1 MFFIFF
7 ADDVERSTLRSDA
20 HYFVD
25 HAQDQA
31 RASDSEIRD
40 PEVLQRA
47 YLEYLDDDGSRFT
60 LADGTPVLG
69 SDLADWERNRW
80 RVELNGNFDADVC
93 LTIPTDV
100 YADPVIQDDRCED

>member
-31 RASDSEIRD
+31 LASDSDIRD

-69 SDLADWERNRW
+69 SDLDGLGTQPLARRAQ
-80 RVELNGNFDADVC
+80 RR
-93 LTIPTDV
+93 TSMPTS
-100 YADPVIQDDRCED
+100 A